1 MHKRMKSNIT
11 QGLAWLMASCLFS
24 SVAVAASSQV
34 HEYRLDNG
42 MKLVVKEDHRAP
54 VVVSQVWYKVGSSYE
69 TEGYTGL
76 SHVLEHMMFKGT
88 KQRGPGE
95 FSRIIAENGGSE
107 NAFTSRDYTAYFQRL
122 EKSRL
127 PVAFELEAD
136 RMRNLRLDA
145 AEFAKEVKVVME
157 ERRLRT
163 EDSATALTFEQFN
176 AVAFLNS
183 PYRSPIIGWMDDL
196 EGLHVE
202 DLQKWYQQWYAPNNA
217 VLVVAGDVNPDEVL
231 KLAQRRYGVLTASDI
246 QPTKPRR
253 EIEQLGIRR
262 LVVKAPAE
270 VPYIIMGYKVPVLLT
285 AKEDWEPYA
294 LEVLAGILDG
304 GDSARFSRDLVRG
317 KQIAVSAGAGY
328 DLNDR
333 QQSLLL
339 LDGSPAKGYDMA
351 ALETAL
357 RAEIT
362 KLQNT
367 PITNEELERVKAQVL
382 ADHVYQEDSVFYQAM
397 QIGTLE
403 AVGLGWQ
410 KMDEYLPRIQAV
422 TAEQVQAVARKYL
435 IDDHLTV
442 AVLDPQPMND
452 ETRAAARAAA
462 MGAGHGH

>member
-1 MHKRMKSNIT
+1 MKSNIT

-24 SVAVAASSQV
+24 SMAVAASSQV
-34 HEYRLDNG
+34 HEYWLDNG

-183 PYRSPIIGWMDDL
+183 PYRTPIIGWMDDL
-196 EGLHVE
+196 ENLHVE

-217 VLVVAGDVNPDEVL
+217 VLVVAGDVNPAEVL
-231 KLAQRRYGVLTASDI
+231 KLAQRRYGVLTASEI
-246 QPTKPRR
+246 HPTKPRR
-253 EIEQLGIRR
+253 EIEQRGTRR

-270 VPYIIMGYKVPVLLT
+270 VPYLIMGYKVPVLLT
-285 AKEDWEPYA
+285 AKEEWEPYA

-339 LDGSPAKGYDMA
+339 LDGSPAKGHDMA

-367 PITNEELERVKAQVL
+367 PITNEELDRVKAQVL

-442 AVLDPQPMND
+442 AVLDPQPMDD

>member
-1 MHKRMKSNIT
+1 MKSNIT
-11 QGLAWLMASCLFS
+11 QRLAWLVASCLFS
-24 SVAVAASSQV
+24 SMAVAASSQV

-88 KQRGPGE
+88 NQRGPGE

-145 AEFAKEVKVVME
+145 AEFAKEVRVVME

-217 VLVVAGDVNPDEVL
+217 VLVVAGDVNPAEVL
-231 KLAQRRYGVLTASDI
+231 KLAQRRYGVLAASDI

-253 EIEQLGIRR
+253 EIEQRGTRR

-270 VPYIIMGYKVPVLLT
+270 VPYLIMGYKVPVLLT

-328 DLNDR
+328 DLYDR

-339 LDGSPAKGYDMA
+339 LDGSPANGHDMA
-351 ALETAL
+351 ALEAAL

-367 PITNEELERVKAQVL
+367 PITTEELERVKAQVL

-410 KMDEYLPRIQAV
+410 KMNEYLPRIQAV
-422 TAEQVQAVARKYL
+422 TAEQVQSVARKYL

-442 AVLDPQPMND
+442 AVLDPQPMD
-452 ETRAAARAAA
+452 DGTRAAARATA
-462 MGAGHGH
+462 MGADHGH